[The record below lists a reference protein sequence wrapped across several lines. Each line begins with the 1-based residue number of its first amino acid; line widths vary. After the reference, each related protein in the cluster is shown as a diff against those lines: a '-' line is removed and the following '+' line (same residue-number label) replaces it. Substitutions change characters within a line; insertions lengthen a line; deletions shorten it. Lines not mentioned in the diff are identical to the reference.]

1 MKHTYGKLF
10 CLVRGE
16 IFFLKKEI
24 DRRRPG
30 KPEFPGQQQC
40 SSDKPRSGK
49 SWSLVPELWKSM
61 RTNSAHNGQGM
72 DRGEKAGINFL
83 SLKTTKASTLVKNV
97 LAFVRKIVGTSG
109 RTRTG
114 TPAKAT
120 DFESLE
126 VIGLSLVTL

>member
-1 MKHTYGKLF
+1 
-10 CLVRGE
+10 
-16 IFFLKKEI
+16 
-24 DRRRPG
+24 
-30 KPEFPGQQQC
+30 
-40 SSDKPRSGK
+40 
-49 SWSLVPELWKSM
+49 M

>member
-1 MKHTYGKLF
+1 
-10 CLVRGE
+10 
-16 IFFLKKEI
+16 
-24 DRRRPG
+24 
-30 KPEFPGQQQC
+30 
-40 SSDKPRSGK
+40 
-49 SWSLVPELWKSM
+49 
-61 RTNSAHNGQGM
+61 M

-120 DFESLE
+120 DFESVMSTNFITLAQCCDNPLN
-126 VIGLSLVTL
+126 VKLSVHQCGAL